1 MEDKVELNVFLNKL
15 VSAIVKKFESIE
27 NNMKSLRMEVDRLK
41 QTDDKSALKDL
52 EDKMRTLEYSINS
65 LKNKNQID
73 KSILN
78 LIEKEEDERKGVEH
92 GRRV

>member
-1 MEDKVELNVFLNKL
+1 MEDKIELNVFLNKL

-27 NNMKSLRMEVDRLK
+27 SDVKSLRMEVDRLK
-41 QTDDKSALKDL
+41 KTDDKSALKDL

-78 LIEKEEDERKGVEH
+78 LIEKEEDDRKGVEH

>member
-1 MEDKVELNVFLNKL
+1 MEDKIELNVFLNKL

-27 NNMKSLRMEVDRLK
+27 NDMKNLRMEVDRLK
-41 QTDDKSALKDL
+41 QTNDKSALKDL

-78 LIEKEEDERKGVEH
+78 LIEKEEDDRKGVEH